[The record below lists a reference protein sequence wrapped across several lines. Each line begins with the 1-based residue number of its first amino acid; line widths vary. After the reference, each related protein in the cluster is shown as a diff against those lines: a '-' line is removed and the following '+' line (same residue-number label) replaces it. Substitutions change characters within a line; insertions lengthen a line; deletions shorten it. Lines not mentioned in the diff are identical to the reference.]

1 MFTYKTTEFTTHSE
15 ALEALRSDISLFTF
29 PDSIVH
35 KVFGAGKLKA
45 IEVPPSAPTLYLT
58 IDFNGSVKRLACNV
72 CMASN
77 MLSGP
82 EAYMESLT
90 EYQNSVQELY
100 GALEAIRKAEAAE
113 ARQKQQLELEAKKQ
127 AEADKKRH
135 EAMEA
140 KLKKLAPVALSRDPV
155 TYYEIIGWL
164 AKNIGTISASLNSD
178 YESWFVK
185 NFGNVKHGI
194 IDSKAKTKN
203 GDPMK
208 YSISFKASLKTEAP
222 ASISRLNGV
231 KKRSIDSVEYI
242 WDLVQ
247 NYGFKFG
254 KQDPDNIRKYI
265 PAEYMAEFE
274 AGFACA

>member
-1 MFTYKTTEFTTHSE
+1 
-15 ALEALRSDISLFTF
+15 
-29 PDSIVH
+29 
-35 KVFGAGKLKA
+35 
-45 IEVPPSAPTLYLT
+45 
-58 IDFNGSVKRLACNV
+58 
-72 CMASN
+72 MASK

-82 EAYMESLT
+82 EAYMESLA
-90 EYQNSVQELY
+90 EYQNAIQELY
-100 GALEAIRKAEAAE
+100 GALEAVQKAEAAE

-135 EAMEA
+135 EAVEA
-140 KLKKLAPVALSRDPV
+140 KLKKLAPVALDRDPA
-155 TYYEIIGWL
+155 TYYEILGWL

-178 YESWFVK
+178 YESWFIK
-185 NFGNVKHGI
+185 NFGDVKHGI

-247 NYGFKFG
+247 NHGFKFG